1 MGEQTY
7 NWGVTGHD
15 KQLGDVE
22 KDLASGNLPH
32 AYLFAGPAHI
42 GKYTLAKRLTNILQC
57 DSKGCG
63 ECAVCLNIEK
73 GYHPDTIEINDDGES
88 IKIEPMREILARL
101 FTTTPGKYKIL
112 LIKNIERMTLETAN
126 ALLKT
131 LEEPPSK
138 VFFLLTSSQHEE
150 LLPTVISRVRVLKLH
165 GLVAGEIQ
173 KLLKEKYPL
182 EPEEKNRTVTDLAF
196 GLPGRAIRLMENEED
211 FEQVTALFDRVRD
224 VLKKDDTV
232 EKFALVNDATQ
243 DGPARSAMARRPGS
257 EKLFGEFFDIF
268 LLALRYTMLEEARA
282 GKSSQKLQRTITALE
297 QTQDAVRLQKRNVNA
312 RLLFEHL
319 MLQT

>member
-1 MGEQTY
+1 MGGQTY
-7 NWGVTGHD
+7 NWGVTGHF
-15 KQLGDVE
+15 KQLADIE
-22 KDLASGNLPH
+22 KDLSSGNVPH

-42 GKYTLAKRLTNILQC
+42 GKHSLAKRLAKILQC
-57 DSKGCG
+57 DASGCG
-63 ECAVCLNIEK
+63 ACAVCLNIEK
-73 GYHPDTIEINDDGES
+73 SYHPDTIEIADNGET

-112 LIKNIERMTLETAN
+112 LVKNIERMTLETAN

-138 VFFLLTSSQHEE
+138 VIFLLTSSQHEE
-150 LLPTVISRVRVLKLH
+150 LLPTVLSRVRVVKFQSL
-165 GLVAGEIQ
+165 AGGKI
-173 KLLKEKYPL
+173 KEMLREKFPL
-182 EPEEKNRTVTDLAF
+182 ESEEKISAAADLAF

-211 FEQVTALFDRVRD
+211 FLQVTALFERVRN
-224 VLKKDDTV
+224 VLKKGDSV

-243 DGPARSAMARRPGS
+243 D
-257 EKLFGEFFDIF
+257 EKLFAEFFDIF
-268 LLALRYTMLEEARA
+268 LLALRYTMLEEAHN
-282 GKSSQKLQRTITALE
+282 GKPSQKLQRTLRALA

-319 MLQT
+319 MLQA